1 MTRPRVVV
9 CTVFLVTA
17 LLPDK
22 GLSSSAVEEFYAALY
37 NEVAVENDGEDTLPQ
52 NAIGRWSINLKRI
65 HWRINGWR
73 SVS

>member
-17 LLPDK
+17 LLPGK

-37 NEVAVENDGEDTLPQ
+37 NEVSEQNDGEDTLPQ
-52 NAIGRWSINLKRI
+52 NAIGRWSINFKRI
-65 HWRINGWR
+65 HWRMNC
-73 SVS
+73 